1 MDLNRASQIF
11 IIREHLRSGRVAEGL
26 SELQLLM
33 TRHPDDGR
41 VQCLYGYALTTYL
54 EDFPAAEEAYRQAL
68 RTAPGYVELY
78 YDYTALLIRMDKST
92 EAIAILNRGMQVP
105 GIEKDLLYRLM
116 GQVYE
121 RETRWQDAIEQY
133 SQALQYSFEQERIDL
148 YIKDIERVKLKLS
161 QR

>member
-11 IIREHLRSGRVAEGL
+11 NIREHLRSGRVAEGL
-26 SELQLLM
+26 SELQILM
-33 TRHPDDGR
+33 TRYADDGR
-41 VQCLYGYALTTYL
+41 VQCLYGYALTNYL

-68 RTAPGYVELY
+68 RTVPGYVELY
-78 YDYTALLIRMDKST
+78 YDYIALLLRMDKPT

-121 RETRWQDAIEQY
+121 RESRWQDAIEQY
-133 SQALQYSFEQERIDL
+133 GLALQYTFDQDRIAL

>member
-1 MDLNRASQIF
+1 MDLNRASRLY

-33 TRHPDDGR
+33 ARHADDGR
-41 VQCLYGYALTTYL
+41 VQCLYGNALMTFL
-54 EDFPAAEEAYRQAL
+54 EDFTAAEEAFRQAL

-78 YDYTALLIRMDKST
+78 YDYAGLLLRMDKST

-105 GIEKDLLYRLM
+105 GIEKDLLYRLT
-116 GQVYE
+116 GRVYE
-121 RETRWQDAIEQY
+121 RESRWEDAIEQY
-133 SQALQYSFEQERIDL
+133 NLALQYTFDQDRISS
-148 YIKDIERVKLKLS
+148 YISDIERVKLKLS